1 MIQMQTMLAVADNS
15 GARKVQCIKVLG
27 GSKRRYA
34 GLGDVIICSVKEAMP
49 NGAVKKGDVVRCVVV
64 RVKKEVRR
72 ADGSYIKFCLL
83 YTSTITRAL
92 WKAMTECI
100 VVFPKGVGVVP
111 WMVPGGSEIA
121 QATCELM
128 KTYDAA
134 IWAQHGLFVS
144 GPDFDTAFGLMH
156 TIEKAAAIYAEARM
170 LNGGSDEFRN
180 TITDDGLRAIAR
192 DFKLDINES
201 FLD

>member
-1 MIQMQTMLAVADNS
+1 
-15 GARKVQCIKVLG
+15 
-27 GSKRRYA
+27 
-34 GLGDVIICSVKEAMP
+34 
-49 NGAVKKGDVVRCVVV
+49 
-64 RVKKEVRR
+64 
-72 ADGSYIKFCLL
+72 
-83 YTSTITRAL
+83 
-92 WKAMTECI
+92 
-100 VVFPKGVGVVP
+100 
-111 WMVPGGSEIA
+111 MVPGGSEIA

-128 KTYDAA
+128 KTYDASHLGA
-134 IWAQHGLFVS
+134 AWVVRVR
-144 GPDFDTAFGLMH
+144 PDFDTAFGLMH

>member
-1 MIQMQTMLAVADNS
+1 METHPAVVWS
-15 GARKVQCIKVLG
+15 
-27 GSKRRYA
+27 
-34 GLGDVIICSVKEAMP
+34 
-49 NGAVKKGDVVRCVVV
+49 
-64 RVKKEVRR
+64 
-72 ADGSYIKFCLL
+72 
-83 YTSTITRAL
+83 
-92 WKAMTECI
+92 
-100 VVFPKGVGVVP
+100 
-111 WMVPGGSEIA
+111 
-121 QATCELM
+121 
-128 KTYDAA
+128 
-134 IWAQHGLFVS
+134 QHGTFTT